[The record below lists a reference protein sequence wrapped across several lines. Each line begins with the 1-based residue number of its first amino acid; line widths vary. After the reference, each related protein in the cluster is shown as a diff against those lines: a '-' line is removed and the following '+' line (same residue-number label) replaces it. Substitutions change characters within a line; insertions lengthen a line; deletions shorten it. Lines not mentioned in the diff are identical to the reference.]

1 MQLIQATAPAD
12 WKRQSWQDPLPGG
25 DLVVLCEE
33 NTFPTLPRGAI
44 AIVLDSVR
52 YPEGF
57 LKSLPNT
64 VITLDAPAEGATFM
78 WTPVRAELFKPKPW
92 NERKGIICPV
102 RLKNYPMRQKAV
114 SVLEKLG
121 VKIIERDDAA
131 RSYQDYVD
139 DLCSARAVVNF
150 CQDRKTG
157 KPQVK
162 GRVFE
167 ALTAGALLFEE
178 WNEHTGSVLPFTSFC
193 DWRDFGELKALRDG
207 LNEAIGKGIAAHGL
221 EVAEEFSAQRFWAVI
236 EKLAA

>member
-1 MQLIQATAPAD
+1 
-12 WKRQSWQDPLPGG
+12 
-25 DLVVLCEE
+25 
-33 NTFPTLPRGAI
+33 
-44 AIVLDSVR
+44 
-52 YPEGF
+52 
-57 LKSLPNT
+57 
-64 VITLDAPAEGATFM
+64 M
-78 WTPVRAELFKPKPW
+78 WTPVRAELFNPKLW
-92 NERKGIICPV
+92 SERKGIICPV

-121 VKIIERDDAA
+121 VKIIERDDAT

-167 ALTAGALLFEE
+167 ALTVGALLLEE
-178 WNEHTGSVLPFTSFC
+178 LNPYIYTYCPRVAFVVGPI
-193 DWRDFGELKALRDG
+193 LKTCERLSQRPYRARRGRQYADG
-207 LNEAIGKGIAAHGL
+207 GL
-221 EVAEEFSAQRFWAVI
+221 EASKHFSAQRFWAAI